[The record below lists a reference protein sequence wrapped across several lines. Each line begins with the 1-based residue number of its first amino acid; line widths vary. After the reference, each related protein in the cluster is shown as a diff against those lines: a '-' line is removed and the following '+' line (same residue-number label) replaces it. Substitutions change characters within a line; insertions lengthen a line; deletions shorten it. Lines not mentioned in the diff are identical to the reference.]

1 MDGPTQMR
9 LPLSGTVR
17 AGSFIVTLFGDVV
30 APRGGEVGIRDII
43 AFCAPFGLSETL
55 IRTAMSRLV
64 AAGQVQGLR
73 KGRLSFY
80 ALTDAAREEYA
91 LAARRIYGVAPFAA
105 WRFLYFPDGNSGPQ
119 VATMQDPALVA
130 ISDHFAL
137 GPAHGAAPELAVAF
151 TAEATGTPEQ
161 LRHLVAQFWP
171 LEALAARYAEILG
184 LARKIAAVAD
194 PDPLEAL
201 ALRVLLVHAYRGVAL
216 DDPRLAPEVLPQDW
230 PGHPARRAF
239 AEQYLRLSTAADSGI
254 SGQFASA
261 SGPLV
266 PETAETR
273 ARQANLEAICGL

>member
-1 MDGPTQMR
+1 MDGPPQMR

-64 AAGQVQGLR
+64 AAGQVQGVR

-80 ALTDAAREEYA
+80 ALTDAARVEYA
-91 LAARRIYGVAPFAA
+91 QAARRIYGVEAPAA
-105 WRFLYFPDGNSGPQ
+105 WRFLCFPDGGAVHQ
-119 VATMQDPALVA
+119 VAALQAPGLVA

-137 GPAHGAAPELAVAF
+137 GPAHEPVPEGVLAF
-151 TAEATGTPEQ
+151 TAAATGAPER
-161 LRHLVAQFWP
+161 LRDMVARFWP
-171 LEALAARYAEILG
+171 LEALAERYAEVLDF
-184 LARKIAAVAD
+184 AQKIAAVAD

-216 DDPRLAPEVLPQDW
+216 DDPRLAPEVLPEDW
-230 PGHPARRAF
+230 PGHRARRAF
-239 AEQYLRLSTAADSGI
+239 AEQYLRLTPAADSGI
-254 SGQFASA
+254 SGQFSSA
-261 SGPLV
+261 SGPLSHG
-266 PETAETR
+266 TAETR
-273 ARQANLEAICGL
+273 ARQAELEALRDL